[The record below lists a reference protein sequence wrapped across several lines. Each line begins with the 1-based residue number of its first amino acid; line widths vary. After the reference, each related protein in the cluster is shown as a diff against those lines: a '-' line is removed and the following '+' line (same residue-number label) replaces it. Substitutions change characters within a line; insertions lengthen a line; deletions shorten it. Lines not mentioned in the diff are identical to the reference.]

1 MLAPVLATGCTAVVV
16 SSAERP
22 LPAVTLSEVL
32 ATSDVPGGAVNVLT
46 GRASEL
52 GSWLASHEDV
62 NAIDPTGADSA
73 DRVELARE
81 AAGTVK
87 RMLDVPDEEPDWTR
101 RPGLG
106 RLRTYLEP
114 KTVWHPMG
122 V

>member
-1 MLAPVLATGCTAVVV
+1 M
-16 SSAERP
+16 
-22 LPAVTLSEVL
+22 
-32 ATSDVPGGAVNVLT
+32 
-46 GRASEL
+46 
-52 GSWLASHEDV
+52 
-62 NAIDPTGADSA
+62 TGADSA